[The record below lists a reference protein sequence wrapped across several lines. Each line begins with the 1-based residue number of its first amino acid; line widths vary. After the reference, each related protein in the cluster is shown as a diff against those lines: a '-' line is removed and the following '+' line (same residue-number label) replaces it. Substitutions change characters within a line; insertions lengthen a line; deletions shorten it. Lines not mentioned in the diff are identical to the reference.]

1 MHPEEK
7 VTAIIIKLNKLS
19 SLDQITWDVRDAP
32 RAILR
37 GTDDY
42 IPLFMSTYYKG
53 QRFGL
58 FEYRYQDYDGEHE
71 RFFWSNRIV
80 LAILDREDRALWET
94 NSQTPAL
101 LDLFETA
108 RKKVSNIDGLLDE
121 LLDDEDDFF
130 DALLDDE
137 GDKV

>member
-7 VTAIIIKLNKLS
+7 VTALIVKLNKLS
-19 SLDQITWDVRDAP
+19 SLGQIKWEVRDAP

-42 IPLFMSTYYKG
+42 IPLFMSTSYKG

-58 FEYRYQDYDGEHE
+58 FEHRYQAYDGEHE
-71 RFFWSNRIV
+71 RFYWTNRIV
-80 LAILDREDRALWET
+80 LALLDWEDRALWET

-101 LDLFETA
+101 FDLFETA

-121 LLDDEDDFF
+121 LLDDEG
-130 DALLDDE
+130 DE
-137 GDKV
+137 V

>member
-7 VTAIIIKLNKLS
+7 VTALIVKLNKLS
-19 SLDQITWDVRDAP
+19 SLGQIKWEVRDAP
-32 RAILR
+32 RAFLR

-42 IPLFMSTYYKG
+42 IPLFMSTSYKG

-58 FEYRYQDYDGEHE
+58 FENRYQAYDGEHE
-71 RFFWSNRIV
+71 RLYWTNRIV
-80 LAILDREDRALWET
+80 LAILDWEDRALWET

-101 LDLFETA
+101 FDLFETA

-121 LLDDEDDFF
+121 LLDDEG
-130 DALLDDE
+130 DE
-137 GDKV
+137 V

>member
-7 VTAIIIKLNKLS
+7 VTALIVKLNKLT
-19 SLDQITWDVRDAP
+19 SLEEIDWEVRDAP

-58 FEYRYQDYDGEHE
+58 FEHRYQAYDGEHE
-71 RFFWSNRIV
+71 RFYWTNRIV

-94 NSQTPAL
+94 TSQTPAL
-101 LDLFETA
+101 YDLFETA

-121 LLDDEDDFF
+121 LLDDG
-130 DALLDDE
+130 DE
-137 GDKV
+137 V

>member
-7 VTAIIIKLNKLS
+7 VTALIVKLNKLT
-19 SLDQITWDVRDAP
+19 SLGEIEWEVSDAP

-42 IPLFMSTYYKG
+42 IPLFMSTAYKG

-58 FEYRYQDYDGEHE
+58 FEHRYQAYDGEHE
-71 RFFWSNRIV
+71 RFYWTNRIV

-94 NSQTPAL
+94 TSQTPAL
-101 LDLFETA
+101 FDLFETA

-121 LLDDEDDFF
+121 LLDD
-130 DALLDDE
+130 DDE
-137 GDKV
+137 V